1 MRSCVL
7 EVGATNAAAAAAV
20 AMMLNEFVWRI
31 IAFDARLR
39 CKNRSVFDLC
49 DYTIA
54 FNAVQPTARCVREPL
69 MLRWFLLSL
78 TVAQPKPALRARCL
92 AAQQIAA

>member
-1 MRSCVL
+1 
-7 EVGATNAAAAAAV
+7 
-20 AMMLNEFVWRI
+20 MMLNEFVWRI
-31 IAFDARLR
+31 VCLRHTRFR
-39 CKNRSVFDLC
+39 CKIRSVFDLC